1 MLQFGKFTSHL
12 KEMRGYIGVAFVI
25 FFAGVFIGSS
35 NPVFSNFLDSQLEG
49 LQRLVQSV
57 DNSANPALTMMI
69 IIFLNNV
76 IKCIFVMYLG
86 VFFGIIPVA
95 FLIIN
100 GLLIGYLLELISR
113 NPEMPSVLEMVAK
126 GLLPHGIIEI
136 PALVIACAYGMKF
149 GSLALRGTG
158 SFLFQRSKLQ
168 GIGAEFGFFAE
179 RTVAMIVALIV
190 SLLVASVIE
199 STVTVWLMSV

>member
-1 MLQFGKFTSHL
+1 MLQYKKFTSHL
-12 KEMRGYIGVAFVI
+12 KEMRRYIGVAFVL
-25 FFAGVFIGSS
+25 FFAAVFIGSS
-35 NPVFSNFLDSQLEG
+35 NPVFSNFLDSQMEG
-49 LQRLVQSV
+49 LQKLVESV
-57 DNSANPALTMMI
+57 DNSANPAMTMMV

-95 FLIIN
+95 FLIVN
-100 GLLIGYLLELISR
+100 GLLIGYMLEIISR
-113 NPEMPSVLEMVAK
+113 HPEMPSVLEMIVK

-136 PALVIACAYGMKF
+136 PAVVIACAYGMKF
-149 GSLALRGTG
+149 GGLALRGTG
-158 SFLFQRSKLQ
+158 SLLFQRSKLR

-190 SLLVASVIE
+190 SLLIASIIE
-199 STVTVWLMSV
+199 STITVWLLSL